1 MAPDV
6 ATKDDLLKR
15 IGAEERKWTIT
26 TAGWLLV
33 YAVFLVVVVVFPII
47 IASKEGFSKSV
58 LGDIGPYVP
67 ILAFAVAAVAALDQ
81 KLQSQNRWHWYGD
94 DRDAARE
101 LILEVQD
108 TPAHDAARLEAC
120 RESWRALVKTH
131 NGHRV

>member
-1 MAPDV
+1 MATDV

-15 IGAEERKWTIT
+15 ISAEEKKWTIT
-26 TAGWLLV
+26 TAGWLLA
-33 YAVFLVVVVVFPII
+33 YAAFLVVTVVFPII
-47 IASKEGFSKSV
+47 IASKDGLTKSV

-67 ILAFAVAAVAALDQ
+67 ILAFAVAGVAALDQ

-94 DRDAARE
+94 DRDAARD

-108 TPAHDAARLEAC
+108 TPADDAARLKAC